1 MEGKGY
7 IGKQMSRNALA
18 AYVKGQKPLSK
29 WTKKEILSSISE
41 IFEYNEKEPE
51 VDFGKL
57 RLQELKDSFLRY
69 TAWHHTGALYNTTNF
84 YEISEALILNF
95 TKEDFVK
102 IVEKRKPRKKSVKN
116 PDADFEKIVSE
127 KADDAFLKLNVVYN
141 SQVLKLKTL
150 DGVVNRFAEGKM
162 DLESTF
168 NSAVEKIIKNDK
180 WKIEQWTNLPNT
192 HWRWEYVYLFVKEPS
207 KYAIKPYG
215 GVVNRRTS
223 IYKKIK
229 DKVSEERQ

>member
-150 DGVVNRFAEGKM
+150 DGVVKRFAEGKM

-207 KYAIKPYG
+207 KYAIKCYG

>member
-7 IGKQMSRNALA
+7 VGKKMSRNAIA
-18 AYVKGQKPLSK
+18 AYIRGEKPLSK
-29 WTKKEILSSISE
+29 WAKKEMLDNISE
-41 IFEYNEKEPE
+41 IFECNEKEPE
-51 VDFGKL
+51 IDFSKL
-57 RLQELKDSFLRY
+57 TLQELKDNFLRR
-69 TAWHHTGALYNTTNF
+69 TAWHHTGAMYNITNF
-84 YEISEALILNF
+84 YEVNEKLVMDF
-95 TKEDFVK
+95 TKEDFENA
-102 IVEKRKPRKKSVKN
+102 ISKRKPRKKSVKN

-127 KADDAFLKLNVVYN
+127 KTDDAFLKLNVVYN

-150 DGVVNRFAEGKM
+150 DGVVKRFAEGKM

-192 HWRWEYVYLFVKEPS
+192 HWRWEYVYLFVKEHS
-207 KYAIKPYG
+207 KYAIKCYG

>member
-207 KYAIKPYG
+207 KYAIKSYG

>member
-150 DGVVNRFAEGKM
+150 DGVVKRFAEGKM

-207 KYAIKPYG
+207 KYAIKFYG